1 MSAPRTLIF
10 GTSYVADQQ
19 AAYAYR
25 QWADLV
31 LALNPGAAVL
41 AVDSA
46 SPCLPRVPGVG
57 VLRLDDNIGHLG
69 STGRD
74 GWGRAFCKGLH
85 IGLFGDY
92 DRVAHIETDVLFA
105 RPVAEV
111 FAKMEA
117 SGVKAAAPMAYPHQ
131 FVETGL
137 MFFDGAWL
145 RGSRLAE
152 RYAWDKPYPRP
163 FPEERV
169 AALCGDALFAL
180 PLRGMRNDSG
190 QLTAGNMRAMFPYG
204 MDWLTHAEP
213 SVRRAFV
220 KQAQLPDG
228 VVVGDW
234 TDTEYA
240 ALQAR
245 SLREPLS
252 REEMETLIRGPRR
265 HPYGPDARLVAE
277 NGEWRAYPSETEPAV

>member
-1 MSAPRTLIF
+1 MTRTLVF
-10 GTSYVADQQ
+10 GTSYVAGQQ
-19 AAYAYR
+19 AAYAYC

-31 LALNPGAAVL
+31 LALNPGAAVM

-46 SPCLPRVPGVG
+46 SPCLPRVPGVD
-57 VLRLDDNIGHLG
+57 VLRLEDNIGHLG

-74 GWGRAFCKGLH
+74 GWGRAFCKGLTA
-85 IGLFGDY
+85 GLFGDY

-145 RGSRLAE
+145 RGSRLAA
-152 RYAWDKPYPRP
+152 RYAWDVPYRRP

-180 PLRGMRNDSG
+180 PLRGMRNDTG

-220 KQAQLPDG
+220 EQAQLPEPEAG
-228 VVVGDW
+228 VTVGEW
-234 TDTEYA
+234 RDTGYA

-245 SLREPLS
+245 SLREALS
-252 REEMETLIRGPRR
+252 REEMETLIRGPRL
-265 HPYGPDARLVAE
+265 HPYGPDARMVAE
-277 NGEWRAYPSETEPAV
+277 DGAWRAYPPEAEAA